1 MNRRRLLFTLVSARM
16 LLTAADPWKDKRA
29 ADWSSKDATRI
40 LTNSPWAKAVSA
52 EMEGSR
58 MGGGSGGGMGG
69 PGGGMGGPG
78 GGMGGPG
85 GGMGGPGGGMGGPG
99 GGMEPP
105 KFVVRWESAAPVREA
120 AAKIEDPNG
129 TKIQELAK
137 EFYVISTSGGATM
150 PGGRRGG
157 PEGSAQRP
165 TPDFS
170 RMQENMIQSTS
181 LRIKGQNAIFP
192 AKVEVLQAGRGMTT
206 LFLFPRSNDFPANG
220 KEVAFETS
228 MGPLVIRA
236 KFSLKDMTYEGRPA
250 L

>member
-58 MGGGSGGGMGG
+58 MGGGS
-69 PGGGMGGPG
+69 G

>member
-1 MNRRRLLFTLVSARM
+1 
-16 LLTAADPWKDKRA
+16 
-29 ADWSSKDATRI
+29 
-40 LTNSPWAKAVSA
+40 
-52 EMEGSR
+52 
-58 MGGGSGGGMGG
+58 
-69 PGGGMGGPG
+69 
-78 GGMGGPG
+78 
-85 GGMGGPGGGMGGPG
+85 
-99 GGMEPP
+99 MEPP